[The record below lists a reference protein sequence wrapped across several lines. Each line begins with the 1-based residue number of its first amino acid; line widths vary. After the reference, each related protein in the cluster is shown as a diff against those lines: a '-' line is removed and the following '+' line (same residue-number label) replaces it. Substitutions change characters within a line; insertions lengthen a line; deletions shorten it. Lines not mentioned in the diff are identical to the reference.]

1 MDSTRTLQKPAAY
14 LWYLVK
20 EDFMTPYS
28 MPGIIIPSVFVFV
41 FVFVLEEETKLH
53 SWFTVHALHLRIH
66 KIKSLSCLEEGVP
79 AWLIATFSQHS
90 CPLE

>member
-20 EDFMTPYS
+20 EDFMIPYS

-41 FVFVLEEETKLH
+41 FVLEEET
-53 SWFTVHALHLRIH
+53 
-66 KIKSLSCLEEGVP
+66 
-79 AWLIATFSQHS
+79 
-90 CPLE
+90 

>member
-28 MPGIIIPSVFVFV
+28 MPGIIIPSGFF
-41 FVFVLEEETKLH
+41 FFLEEEVKLQ
-53 SWFTVHALHLRIH
+53 
-66 KIKSLSCLEEGVP
+66 GG
-79 AWLIATFSQHS
+79 
-90 CPLE
+90 